1 MNSLNNNDNLN
12 ISTII
17 NEVGDAFVVIDKNLI
32 IKSYNENFQ
41 KFLPIEPTT
50 ESLLNKTLTNIF
62 PQFQQTI
69 FYQTIINSIQT
80 KKNRISTGSYRD
92 FNNKKRSVI
101 IRIYPQADN
110 LFYILIHKFDK
121 QIKKLN

>member
-69 FYQTIINSIQT
+69 FYQTIINSI
-80 KKNRISTGSYRD
+80 N
-92 FNNKKRSVI
+92 
-101 IRIYPQADN
+101 
-110 LFYILIHKFDK
+110 
-121 QIKKLN
+121 